1 LTDKDEESTHLT
13 YTVFILKMQ
22 RCFETVKFIYIRIE
36 TVVVY
41 LFIVVYLQQNK
52 KDEIRGGEMKNK
64 NYDE

>member
-1 LTDKDEESTHLT
+1 
-13 YTVFILKMQ
+13 MQ

-36 TVVVY
+36 TVSVY

-52 KDEIRGGEMKNK
+52 KDEIRGGKMSHK